1 MKRPPATP
9 GDRFFAPAEARRNA
23 KRAETPPPPTP
34 RNSRN
39 APERNAKR
47 HIQDGKTA
55 RFRKQNGTSYSPKR
69 HISQRQKGQA
79 IAQRDHT
86 GRQATGAQPFAIAH
100 PWLPYLRPRALNF
113 AQTAFSRAFHAL
125 RPTRCASIAFSF
137 FNLNRPLKGKTI
149 SLCQRADWLPTL

>member
-9 GDRFFAPAEARRNA
+9 GDRFFCARRSPPQRETGRNA
-23 KRAETPPPPTP
+23 TTPTP

-137 FNLNRPLKGKTI
+137 FNLNRPLKAKTI